1 MFERTYRIGSQL
13 PGNVPRN
20 QGFPELSFLPHG
32 HLAGWCKPMSFAAQ
46 TRQAHGH
53 CMPPSPLPAPYQN
66 ENTSKKFYLIIQS
79 LLKRPLAC
87 AIVWRLPHDSM
98 VVKKTSK
105 LQNHYSTYME
115 TQVMRVGL
123 FQKILPSVL
132 WRVSQPVQGVGY
144 FSLSSVAPK
153 AMSFC
158 TDKPFFPVRIFW
170 GGKERWFQVL
180 QMVDTEHIIPVYVE
194 LSLALIIFA
203 KSHFCPGFQQLEPT
217 WPPLWEVPKKQK
229 VKSVVISRS
238 RKNQWGWK
246 NLPCGFQ
253 DATDIME
260 DVEHHLLCR
269 V

>member
-158 TDKPFFPVRIFW
+158 TDEHFFCHNLLIW
-170 GGKERWFQVL
+170 ERKMISGITNGWYWTL
-180 QMVDTEHIIPVYVE
+180 H
-194 LSLALIIFA
+194 LSVCWVILALIIFV
-203 KSHFCPGFQQLEPT
+203 KSHYALSFSYWNPHDL
-217 WPPLWEVPKKQK
+217 
-229 VKSVVISRS
+229 
-238 RKNQWGWK
+238 
-246 NLPCGFQ
+246 
-253 DATDIME
+253 
-260 DVEHHLLCR
+260 HLR
-269 V
+269 GS